1 VDPHT
6 CLPKQWG
13 RRAFRSSGAA
23 RLEKKPWYY
32 EMSFIFS
39 KGARQE
45 RARKLKEEATRGRFF
60 ELNEIKENGGKIFE
74 ADMDILDLDNT
85 QAIAFP
91 DVEVWPLVT
100 DAGEEALTTVSLSD
114 KLAGKVSLVTV
125 CARDIARP
133 MVNTWVEAFSKKV
146 SPNDRLQ
153 IVQLSFVEGALYKL
167 FRKMMLRSIKGRMAD
182 DQHHQVMVA
191 FADSEPFR

>member
-1 VDPHT
+1 
-6 CLPKQWG
+6 
-13 RRAFRSSGAA
+13 
-23 RLEKKPWYY
+23 
-32 EMSFIFS
+32 MSVIFS